1 MADVGTGRELEH
13 CQVLEIYVD
22 TGVAVCSSP
31 DVIYWP
37 DYGSERPEEMPIGGL
52 YLTINSQPVGEEG
65 EGSVAIPG
73 VVSGELLLDRVGT
86 S

>member
-1 MADVGTGRELEH
+1 MINIDADVVEGS
-13 CQVLEIYVD
+13 C
-22 TGVAVCSSP
+22 P
-31 DVIYWP
+31 DIVYWP

-52 YLTINSQPVGEEG
+52 DLTINSQPVGEEG